1 MVKFIISFNFQL
13 VAGQCFGTLHPSE
26 SDSSSYHGNTRYQK
40 IQNLVPLDLTIY
52 INICFVYRYVHSYFS
67 HRISSVMT
75 LEPCEFIKIS
85 ARDFKKMRQVLRLLE
100 TEYCIFLFLIY
111 FVKKGAALCDI
122 YVNIKFFSWSTAK

>member
-26 SDSSSYHGNTRYQK
+26 SDSSSYHGNTRYKK
-40 IQNLVPLDLTIY
+40 IQNLVSLDLTIY
-52 INICFVYRYVHSYFS
+52 ICFVYRYVHSYFS
-67 HRISSVMT
+67 YRISSVMT

-100 TEYCIFLFLIY
+100 TEEYCIFLFLIY
-111 FVKKGAALCDI
+111 FVKKDEALCDI
-122 YVNIKFFSWSTAK
+122 YVNIEFFSLSTAK